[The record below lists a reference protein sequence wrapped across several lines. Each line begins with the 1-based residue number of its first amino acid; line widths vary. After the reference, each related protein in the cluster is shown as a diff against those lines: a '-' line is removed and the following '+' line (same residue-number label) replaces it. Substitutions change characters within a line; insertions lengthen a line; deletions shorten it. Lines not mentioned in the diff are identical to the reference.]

1 MQKKL
6 HPGFTASV
14 FLAVSL
20 AAFYPMAKAQ
30 EASSAEPTGM
40 SLWQVLQSGGLVMII
55 LGLLSFLMMALIV
68 YMFLRFRVEKFV
80 PMESSHRLIELIRQK
95 RFDEAE
101 KICTAEESAAASIA
115 AAGLKAKGNLT
126 LARESVE
133 MTARKEVSSLWT
145 LLNYLSEIAQVAPML
160 GLLGTVLGMIQA
172 FNTIAFDSGVV
183 KPLMLAGG
191 VAKAMITT
199 AGGLSIAITAMI
211 FYSILRPRAQNI
223 TNTLETLS
231 SQISEGFSK

>member
-1 MQKKL
+1 MQKKIN
-6 HPGFTASV
+6 PVFTASL

-30 EASSAEPTGM
+30 EAASAEPTGM
-40 SLWQVLQSGGLVMII
+40 SLWQVLQSGGLVMIV
-55 LGLLSFLMMALIV
+55 LGLVSFLMMALV
-68 YMFLRFRVEKFV
+68 VFMFLRFRPEKFV
-80 PMESSHRLIELIRQK
+80 PMESSHRIIELIRQK

-101 KICTAEESAAASIA
+101 KICAAEESAVSSIA

-133 MTARKEVSSLWT
+133 MTARKEVSALWT
-145 LLNYLSEIAQVAPML
+145 LLNYLSEIAQIAPML

-223 TNTLETLS
+223 TNTLETVS
-231 SQISEGFSK
+231 SQIAEGFSK

>member
-1 MQKKL
+1 MQKKI
-6 HPGFTASV
+6 HPGFTASL

-30 EASSAEPTGM
+30 ETASAQPTGM
-40 SLWQVLQSGGLVMII
+40 SLWQVLQSGGLVMIV
-55 LGLLSFLMMALIV
+55 LGLVSFLMMALV
-68 YMFLRFRVEKFV
+68 VFMFLRFRAEKFV
-80 PMESSHRLIELIRQK
+80 PMESSHRIIELIRQK

-101 KICTAEESAAASIA
+101 KICAAEESAVSAIAS
-115 AAGLKAKGNLT
+115 AGLKAKGNLT

-133 MTARKEVSSLWT
+133 MTARKEVSALWT
-145 LLNYLSEIAQVAPML
+145 LLNYLSEIAQIAPML

-223 TNTLETLS
+223 TNTLETVS
-231 SQISEGFSK
+231 SQISEGLSK